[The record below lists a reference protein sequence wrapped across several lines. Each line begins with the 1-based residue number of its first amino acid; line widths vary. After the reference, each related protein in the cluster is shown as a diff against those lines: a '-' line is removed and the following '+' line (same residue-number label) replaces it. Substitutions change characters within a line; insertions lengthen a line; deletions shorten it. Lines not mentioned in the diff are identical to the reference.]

1 MSNERKPDSET
12 WNFELEFCLKKEPY
26 KKAYEEDGALWEKRH
41 ANEMKIFHELFSS
54 EEGRARIAE
63 DVFAINLIFF
73 KRRRS
78 FYNGFSKAEF
88 SGEELAFLKDL
99 IMRKRGKS
107 ARRGDKTP
115 VLSL

>member
-1 MSNERKPDSET
+1 MCIEKRGVAARADI
-12 WNFELEFCLKKEPY
+12 ELEFCLTKESY

-41 ANEMKIFHELFSS
+41 ANEMKIFHELFLS

-73 KRRRS
+73 KNRRS
-78 FYNGFSKAEF
+78 FLNGFSKTEF
-88 SGEELAFLKDL
+88 SGEELAFLKNH
-99 IMRKRGKS
+99 IMGKRGRG
-107 ARRGDKTP
+107 ARKERKIP